1 MEIELML
8 CHFKRVFMKN
18 RFEEWTFKQEASCFE
33 EAFFCSLSALSV
45 QLGFVLPLL
54 TLKGKC

>member
-1 MEIELML
+1 MEIEPTL

-18 RFEEWTFKQEASCFE
+18 RFEEWMFKQEASCFE
-33 EAFFCSLSALSV
+33 EAFFYPLSV

-54 TLKGKC
+54 NLKGKC